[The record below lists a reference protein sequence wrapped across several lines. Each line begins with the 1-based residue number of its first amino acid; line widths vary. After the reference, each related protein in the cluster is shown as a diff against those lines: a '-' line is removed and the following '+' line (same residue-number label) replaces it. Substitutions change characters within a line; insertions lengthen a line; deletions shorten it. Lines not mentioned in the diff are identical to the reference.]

1 MVLHYRWSAGN
12 SIATLAEVKYKPTGE
27 YNAEMQE
34 EVRLHLRVCACPG
47 VVQILAVALEADEL
61 TPEPCVVMDSI

>member
-1 MVLHYRWSAGN
+1 MWKKFLFYLLFGEETLVLHYRWSAGN

-34 EVRLHLRVCACPG
+34 EVRLHLRVCTCPG
-47 VVQILAVALEADEL
+47 VVQILAVAL
-61 TPEPCVVMDSI
+61 